1 LDKEFI
7 RFHAMAPPRELGR
20 EALEAFLT
28 HLAVDKRVAASTQNQ
43 AFSALIF
50 LYREV
55 YRLNTDWHLH
65 APSYLFT
72 NLRWGKNNNIHVDL
86 ARSPL
91 PVIFPPPI
99 PSSAKVERRVLRRKI
114 MMMGKPGLS
123 LPASVVLFLVSVIA
137 IAGLNGFVVINPG
150 EAAVLSVLGKAQDG
164 TLLEGIHF
172 KPPFVSRL
180 DVYDL
185 TVQKFEV
192 PAQSSTKD
200 LQQLSASFAIN
211 FRLDPT
217 QIVNIRRT
225 QGTLQNIVAKIVA
238 PQTQESFK
246 IAAARRTVE
255 EAITK
260 RDELKQDFDTVLN
273 DRLSKY
279 GIIVLDTSV
288 VDLNFSEEFSR
299 AVEEK
304 QIADQRAQRAVY
316 VAQEAAQ
323 EAEANVNRAKGQAE
337 AQRLL
342 RETLTPE
349 LLQKQA
355 IEKWDGKFP
364 LVMGGSGA
372 LPLLNLEPEK
382 LATAK

>member
-1 LDKEFI
+1 VIQKQG
-7 RFHAMAPPRELGR
+7 LG
-20 EALEAFLT
+20 
-28 HLAVDKRVAASTQNQ
+28 
-43 AFSALIF
+43 
-50 LYREV
+50 
-55 YRLNTDWHLH
+55 
-65 APSYLFT
+65 
-72 NLRWGKNNNIHVDL
+72 
-86 ARSPL
+86 L
-91 PVIFPPPI
+91 PVSILLF
-99 PSSAKVERRVLRRKI
+99 
-114 MMMGKPGLS
+114 
-123 LPASVVLFLVSVIA
+123 VVSIA
-137 IAGLNGFVVINPG
+137 AIVGLNAFIVINPG
-150 EAAVLSVLGKAQDG
+150 EAGVLSVLGKAQDG
-164 TLLEGIHF
+164 TLLEGIHL
-172 KPPFVSRL
+172 KPPFVSRM
-180 DVYDL
+180 DIYDL

-217 QIVNIRRT
+217 KIVEIRRT
-225 QGTLQNIVAKIVA
+225 QGSLQNIVAKIVA

-260 RDELKQDFDTVLN
+260 RSELKQDFDTVLEQ
-273 DRLSKY
+273 RLSKY
-279 GIIVLDTSV
+279 GIIVMDTSV
-288 VDLNFSEEFSR
+288 VDLNFSEEFSK

-316 VAQEAAQ
+316 IAQEASQ

-364 LVMGGSGA
+364 LVMGGDGA
-372 LPLLNLEPEK
+372 LPLINLEPGK
-382 LATAK
+382 LSGAK